1 MSPKNQRL
9 INRRRFLADTAGVV
23 AGGTLGLQAKYLLA
37 AEQGGGHPLAPRRSH
52 FAPRAERLIFIFLT
66 GGMSHVDT
74 FDYKPALE
82 RDKGKTLT
90 GINAVLGT
98 QYLIPSRYQFRRHGR
113 SGIAISELF
122 PHIGNVADDLC
133 VINSMYTDH
142 LEHFEATLAM
152 HTGSTTVPLPSMGS
166 WLSHALGTFN
176 PNLPSYML
184 LAKDMPYA
192 GAQNWDSNFLPAQH
206 QGVRLVPGP
215 KPIPNLSSPTK
226 SVHLRELEERM
237 LRDFNQMHAGRKD
250 YDPSL
255 LARMG
260 SFETAKGMMEFA
272 PEAMDVASESS
283 ATRNLYGL
291 GRKDNQSFAWQCL
304 VARRL
309 SQRGVRVVE
318 LFHAG
323 SDLEKNWDNHED
335 VGKLS
340 GLSRQVDQP
349 IAALIQD
356 LKGLGML
363 DDTLVVIATEFGRT
377 PYERKPDHQGRNHLK
392 DVFTCMLAGGGV
404 KAGFVYGK
412 SDEHGIEVAE
422 DGVHVHDLHA
432 TILHLMGLDHTR
444 LTYHYGGRDFRL
456 TDVHGKVLGDLI
468 A

>member
-1 MSPKNQRL
+1 MGLYPIL
-9 INRRRFLADTAGVV
+9 
-23 AGGTLGLQAKYLLA
+23 LQA
-37 AEQGGGHPLAPRRSH
+37 AELNGGHPLAPRRTH
-52 FAPRAERLIFIFLT
+52 FSPRANRLIFIFLT

-98 QYLIPSRYQFRRHGR
+98 QYLIPSRYRFQRYGQ
-113 SGIAISELF
+113 SGAAISELF
-122 PHIGNVADDLC
+122 PHIGSIADDLC
-133 VINSMYTDH
+133 VINSMHTDH

-152 HTGSTTVPLPSMGS
+152 HTGSTTVPLPSFGS
-166 WLSHALGTFN
+166 WLSYGLGTFN

-206 QGVRLVPGP
+206 QGVRLIPGP
-215 KPIPNLSSPTK
+215 KPIPNLHAPNK
-226 SVHLRELEERM
+226 SIGLVDLEQRM
-237 LRDFNQMHAGRKD
+237 LRDFNEMHANQRGF
-250 YDPSL
+250 DPDL

-260 SFETAKGMMEFA
+260 SFETAKGMMQVA
-272 PEAMDVASESS
+272 PEAMNVGAESP
-283 ATRNLYGL
+283 AIHRLYGL
-291 GRKDNQSFAWQCL
+291 GKKDNQSFAWQCL

-309 SQRGVRVVE
+309 SERGVRVVE

-340 GLSRQVDQP
+340 GLAGQVDQP
-349 IAALIQD
+349 IAALIND
-356 LKGLGML
+356 LKCRGML

-377 PYERKPDHQGRNHLK
+377 PYERKPDHTGRNHQK

-404 KAGFVYGK
+404 KGGFIHGK
-412 SDEHGIEVAE
+412 SDEHGIEIAE

-432 TILHLMGLDHTR
+432 TVLHLLGLDHTR

-456 TDVHGKVLGDLI
+456 TDVSGQVLKDI
-468 A
+468 IS

>member
-1 MSPKNQRL
+1 M
-9 INRRRFLADTAGVV
+9 
-23 AGGTLGLQAKYLLA
+23 
-37 AEQGGGHPLAPRRSH
+37 
-52 FAPRAERLIFIFLT
+52 
-66 GGMSHVDT
+66 
-74 FDYKPALE
+74 
-82 RDKGKTLT
+82 GK
-90 GINAVLGT
+90 
-98 QYLIPSRYQFRRHGR
+98 
-113 SGIAISELF
+113 
-122 PHIGNVADDLC
+122 VADDLC

-152 HTGSTTVPLPSMGS
+152 HTGSTTVPLPSMGA

-215 KPIPNLSSPTK
+215 KPIPNLSSPAK

-260 SFETAKGMMEFA
+260 SFKTAKGMMEFA

-283 ATRNLYGL
+283 ATRELYGL
-291 GRKDNQSFAWQCL
+291 GRQDNQSFAWQCM

-318 LFHAG
+318 LFHTG

-456 TDVHGKVLGDLI
+456 TDVHGIVLGDLI